1 MKILYVH
8 ERYGSLAG
16 AEANAFIT
24 ATEIGRL
31 GHTMGILH
39 GPSTGKN
46 EAGWLRLM
54 RARMVMGQTDKARQA
69 RDKALQ
75 IFRADNAAIARI
87 NAAADTLAIPR

>member
-1 MKILYVH
+1 
-8 ERYGSLAG
+8 
-16 AEANAFIT
+16 
-24 ATEIGRL
+24 
-31 GHTMGILH
+31 
-39 GPSTGKN
+39 
-46 EAGWLRLM
+46 M